1 MADSID
7 ALYRTCT
14 ADRRTGRLI
23 RFGAGLGL
31 LVFGFWTVG
40 FLGIPMER
48 LLGMFGPLGAMLAN
62 RIFPPDL
69 VFASQWK
76 ILSSV
81 VETIEMSLLGAF
93 YGTVV
98 AIPLAW
104 WAAWNITPS
113 RTVLYP
119 LARAVIVLCRS
130 LPTLMLGMLLVAIF
144 VFGPFAGVLALTVG
158 TIGFAGKLLAEQAEA
173 IDMGPVEAIRATGAS
188 PAKVFVYAIWPQVK
202 PAWAGTIIYNWD
214 ARLRSS
220 TILGFV
226 GAGGIGLHLRE
237 QISLLE
243 YHAAMGIIAIIIV
256 LVIISEAISHVCR
269 ERLR

>member
-1 MADSID
+1 MAEGID
-7 ALYRTCT
+7 TLHREFDAH
-14 ADRRTGRLI
+14 RRTGRLV

-31 LVFGFWTVG
+31 LAFGFWTVA
-40 FLGIPMER
+40 FLDIPMER

-76 ILSSV
+76 ILLSV

-93 YGTVV
+93 FGTVV
-98 AIPLAW
+98 TIPLAW

-119 LARAVIVLCRS
+119 VARAVIVFCRS
-130 LPTLMLGMLLVAIF
+130 LPTLMLGLLLVAIF
-144 VFGPFAGVLALTVG
+144 VFGPFAGVLALIVG
-158 TIGFAGKLLAEQAEA
+158 TIGFAGKLMAEQVEA

-202 PAWAGTIIYNWD
+202 PAWTGIVIYNWD

-237 QISLLE
+237 QISQLE

-256 LVIISEAISHVCR
+256 LVVISETISHVSR
-269 ERLR
+269 GRLR

>member
-1 MADSID
+1 MADGID
-7 ALYRTCT
+7 ALHRTFN
-14 ADRRTGRLI
+14 AHRRTVRLA

-40 FLGIPMER
+40 FLGMPMER

-62 RIFPPDL
+62 RLFPPDL
-69 VFASQWK
+69 IYASEWK
-76 ILSSV
+76 ILASV
-81 VETIEMSLLGAF
+81 VETVEMSLLGAF

-98 AIPLAW
+98 TIPLAW

-119 LARAVIVLCRS
+119 VARAVIVLCRS
-130 LPTLMLGMLLVAIF
+130 LPTLMLGLLLVAIF

-158 TIGFAGKLLAEQAEA
+158 TIGFAGKLMAEQVEA

-188 PAKVFVYAIWPQVK
+188 PTKVFVYAIWPQVK
-202 PAWAGTIIYNWD
+202 PAWAGIIIYNWD

-256 LVIISEAISHVCR
+256 LVIISETISHIFR